1 MIIVGMKGR
10 DKEIGSGTFYCPACD
25 ASRRYTRYEV
35 GRYFTFFFIPLFR
48 ISRMGE
54 HIRCGTCGRR
64 FKLEVI
70 DAKPPSRL
78 DRLLASVRA
87 DLDSGTPLEM
97 AATKLVNQGL
107 SKDEAHTTVLQAA
120 GSPLKHCDVCNLRYT
135 AKMVRC
141 AGCGGQLVHHTT
153 W

>member
-10 DKEIGSGTFYCPACD
+10 EKEIGSGTFYCPVCE

-35 GRYFTFFFIPLFR
+35 GRYFTLFFIPLFR

-54 HIRCGTCGRR
+54 HIRCGICGRR
-64 FKLEVI
+64 FNPEVL
-70 DAKPPSRL
+70 AAEPPSRL

-97 AATKLVNQGL
+97 AATKLVNQGI
-107 SKDEAHTTVLQAA
+107 DETEARAAVANAA
-120 GSPLKHCDVCNLRYT
+120 GGGLMRCEACNFTYT
-135 AKMVRC
+135 AAGARC
-141 AGCGGQLVHHTT
+141 ARCGGPLVHRTA
-153 W
+153 